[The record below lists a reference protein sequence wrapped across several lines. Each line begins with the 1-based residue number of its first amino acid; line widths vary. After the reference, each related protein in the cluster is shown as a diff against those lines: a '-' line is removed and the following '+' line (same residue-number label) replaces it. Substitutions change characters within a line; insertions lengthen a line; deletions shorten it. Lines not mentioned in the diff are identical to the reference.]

1 MNTLILTARF
11 GMGHISAANAIKEEL
26 KLKNNNQ
33 SVYIVDVVDYLFPSW
48 ANLIYSGFNH
58 LTSKFSTVYNFF
70 NKTAGNYNE
79 TIPLKK
85 ALVKKLDKLIEEYNA
100 DIIISTIPIAS
111 KYISL
116 YKETKNINIPLYTYI
131 TDISAHNEWLGKG
144 TNLYFV
150 GSKETKIELM
160 GKGVLEEK
168 ILISGIPV
176 KQAFKNLKI
185 IKEKKQK
192 ELLIMG
198 GGLGLIPGIEDILK
212 TFNEN
217 DSINVTLIC
226 GKNKEMFNKM
236 KEKFPNINVV
246 GFTNDVHKYMNK
258 ADLIITKSGGI
269 TTFEAI
275 HALCPLYIIHP
286 FLMQEV
292 GNALYIEKNNIGM
305 IKWKKKENIS
315 KDVIELIN
323 DEKRL
328 NQMKEDMRRI
338 KNETQNDYLETI
350 ISA

>member
-1 MNTLILTARF
+1 MNTLILTARPPPPPPPPPPPL
-11 GMGHISAANAIKEEL
+11 KEEL
-26 KLKNNNQ
+26 KLKNNN
-33 SVYIVDVVDYLFPSW
+33 SNVYIVDVVDYLFPSW
-48 ANLIYSGFNH
+48 ANLIYSGFNY

-100 DIIISTIPIAS
+100 DVIISTIPIAS

-116 YKETKNINIPLYTYI
+116 YKETKKINIPLYTYI

-160 GKGVLEEK
+160 GKGVEEEK

-185 IKEKKQK
+185 IKGKKQK

-292 GNALYIEKNNIGM
+292 GNALYIEKNDIGM

-328 NQMKEDMRRI
+328 NQMKENMRRI
-338 KNETQNDYLETI
+338 KKETQNDYLETI